1 VATDA
6 GEAGAERVLVALT
19 GHPNGERLVR
29 RAAQLAR
36 GPDSVLL
43 GVHVS
48 AEPEPAVGVAAQRDL
63 LASLGGELR
72 HVVAS
77 DVAAAVLEVARA
89 ERCSQILLGATQRSR
104 WHRLTRGSVIA
115 NVVRGAGPIDVHVL
129 SDDGPA
135 SAPPPPARRLTA
147 SPLSRQRQA
156 AGWVTAVVL
165 LAGLTV
171 LLTNTRGDLHPAS
184 VLLLYL
190 LQARAVA
197 LVGGALPAVAAAVV
211 GLLLADYYFTA
222 PLYELSVADTEEVV
236 ALLVYLAAATIVS
249 VLVDRV
255 ARLRID
261 AARSSVEAEA
271 MAALAGSLAERG
283 ALPEVL
289 AHLRA
294 TFGLRGVALFRR
306 VSEGWEREAEDGEAP
321 ADPLA
326 ADVHHEIGDDR
337 VLALSGGPLR
347 ASEHRA
353 LLALVAQVATAVE
366 AERLQEEARQA
377 RELAE
382 ANDLRAALLQA
393 VSHDLRSP
401 LAGIKASVSSLRADD
416 VDWTDEDE
424 AEFLRTIEEE
434 ADRLDALVAN
444 LLDMSRIR
452 AGAVRANLRPV
463 ALDEVVPAALAGLG
477 PRAARVRLAISE
489 ALPTVEADP
498 VLLERIMANLVDNAL
513 NASPPDGEVCVE
525 ADASDQVVDVRVV
538 DHGAGIASGDRD
550 LVFAPF
556 QRTAD
561 HGTGV
566 GLGLAIVRGFVDA
579 LGAELRIA
587 DTPGGGATMAVRLPR
602 ARADA

>member
-1 VATDA
+1 VAIDA
-6 GEAGAERVLVALT
+6 GDPGPERVLVALT

-29 RAAQLAR
+29 RGAQLAR
-36 GPDSVLL
+36 GPGGLLL

-48 AEPEPAVGVAAQRDL
+48 AEPEPADGVVGHRDL

-72 HVVAS
+72 HVVAP
-77 DVAAAVLEVARA
+77 DVAGALLEVARA
-89 ERCSQILLGATQRSR
+89 EGCTQVVLGATHRSVWQRLS
-104 WHRLTRGSVIA
+104 RGSVIA
-115 NVVRGAGPIDVHVL
+115 DVIRGAGPVDVHVL
-129 SDDGPA
+129 SDDGPSA
-135 SAPPPPARRLTA
+135 APPVPGRRVVA

-156 AGWVTAVVL
+156 AGWATAGLLLSGLTLL
-165 LAGLTV
+165 LA
-171 LLTNTRGDLHPAS
+171 NTRDDLHLPS

-190 LQARAVA
+190 LQALAVA
-197 LVGGALPAVAAAVV
+197 LVGGALPAVAAAVA
-211 GLLLADYYFTA
+211 GLLLADYYFTE
-222 PLYELSVADTEEVV
+222 PLYGLSVAEAEEVV
-236 ALLVYLAAATIVS
+236 ALVVYLAAATIVS

-255 ARLRID
+255 ARLRLE
-261 AARSSVEAEA
+261 AARSSAEAEA
-271 MAALAGSLAERG
+271 MAALAGSLAQPG

-306 VSEGWEREAEDGEAP
+306 DLSGWVREAEDGAAAAEP
-321 ADPLA
+321 SA
-326 ADVHHEIGDDR
+326 ADVQREVGHDR

-353 LLALVAQVATAVE
+353 LLALIAQVATVVE
-366 AERLQEEARQA
+366 AERLQEEARRA

-401 LAGIKASVSSLRADD
+401 LAGIKASVSSLRAGD
-416 VDWTDEDE
+416 VAWTEEDE

-477 PRAARVRLAISE
+477 PRAAGVRLAISE
-489 ALPTVEADP
+489 TLPPVRTDP
-498 VLLERIMANLVDNAL
+498 VLLERVMANLVDNAL
-513 NASPPDGEVCVE
+513 NASAPGAEVCVE
-525 ADASDQVVDVRVV
+525 AEAGDHVVDVRVV
-538 DHGAGIASGDRD
+538 DHGPGIAAADRD

-561 HGTGV
+561 HGAGV

-579 LGAELRIA
+579 LDAELRID
-587 DTPGGGATMAVRLPR
+587 DTPGGGTTMQVRL
-602 ARADA
+602 ARPTDA